1 MDKTEKLKREQRE
14 AYLQGIADER
24 RRIRGLLE
32 IDLLLL
38 SSENPAELV
47 QRALQMIDN
56 PNLQISEPPSGG
68 TEGLS

>member
-1 MDKTEKLKREQRE
+1 MDKAEKLKKQQRE

-47 QRALQMIDN
+47 KRALQMIDN
-56 PNLQISEPPSGG
+56 PNLQIDDPSSVGA
-68 TEGLS
+68 EGVN